1 MDSIESR
8 VYSDESPGRYSEEC
22 LVGYSYEST
31 VDSMEY
37 RVDTIES
44 PPTSHIKTVSLI

>member
-1 MDSIESR
+1 MYSIESR
-8 VYSDESPGRYSEEC
+8 GYSDESPGRYSDES

-37 RVDTIES
+37 RVDFIQS
-44 PPTSHIKTVSLI
+44 YPTSYIKTVSLI